1 MKVND
6 LVTMIRE
13 FVPVGES
20 ETMLR
25 QLQYMLQICVNFGA
39 IDGRDIKPEIDNIVF
54 ARQIIS
60 EGKQNGNC

>member
-13 FVPVGES
+13 FVPVEES
-20 ETMLR
+20 ETMLK
-25 QLQYMLQICVNFGA
+25 QLKYMLNTCINFGA

-54 ARQIIS
+54 ARQIIA
-60 EGKQNGNC
+60 EGKRNGNC